1 MGNSRSPN
9 FGSLSNP
16 ACSRVFG
23 SIVTSFPSLSTVTQ
37 LPGKELGVVN
47 TRKVSCQWR
56 CSFSRWSLALRAII
70 VKNSGNSIFPLPS
83 SSNSLIIVWKR
94 NILLIELYEICFDRE
109 LCSTWRYREQ
119 ARQLINALNQANNV
133 SLPSPRKIAHWY
145 EFYSG
150 SKKRVSWKLLR
161 VKTKW
166 YPLGQK
172 FLNLDHFTNCWLR
185 LIFFVLIGN

>member
-119 ARQLINALNQANNV
+119 ARQLINALNQTKHDTSWCYQKHTKHV
-133 SLPSPRKIAHWY
+133 SCNSLWIKSASAEKCFESKQNLPV
-145 EFYSG
+145 E
-150 SKKRVSWKLLR
+150 KL
-161 VKTKW
+161 
-166 YPLGQK
+166 P
-172 FLNLDHFTNCWLR
+172 NSDHFTNRTR
-185 LIFFVLIGN
+185 LYMFVLIRS